1 MDVILPFLFC
11 YRIPSYFQIDICPQG
26 SEIFIKDLLA
36 SCRHIRIKNIKWL
49 AEQLVSCNSQ
59 KICRR
64 DLNLHVLCLRLNDWA
79 QGFRLAMRNSEQ
91 CIFLIFI
98 LHLCNPSF

>member
-11 YRIPSYFQIDICPQG
+11 YRIPCYFQIDICPQG

-36 SCRHIRIKNIKWL
+36 SCRHVRIKNIKWL

-64 DLNLHVLCLRLNDWA
+64 HLNLHVLCLRLNDWA